1 MDNEAIAFPLF
12 SLLGLL
18 ALRALHCPR
27 KAGMQ
32 LLHMNQVSLLLQ
44 AAFKALGHCAPEE
57 LASGEMSKVFNK
69 IMSSANIPWVPSR
82 VARLAPSFVELP
94 RCAFPPLPLHLTHLT
109 HLVVGFG
116 AQTDG

>member
-1 MDNEAIAFPLF
+1 MMDNEAIAFPLF

-57 LASGEMSKVFNK
+57 LASGEMSKVFK
-69 IMSSANIPWVPSR
+69 KSCHLQTFHGFHRGLPGWLHPLSSSLDA
-82 VARLAPSFVELP
+82 LF
-94 RCAFPPLPLHLTHLT
+94 LHCLCI
-109 HLVVGFG
+109 
-116 AQTDG
+116 